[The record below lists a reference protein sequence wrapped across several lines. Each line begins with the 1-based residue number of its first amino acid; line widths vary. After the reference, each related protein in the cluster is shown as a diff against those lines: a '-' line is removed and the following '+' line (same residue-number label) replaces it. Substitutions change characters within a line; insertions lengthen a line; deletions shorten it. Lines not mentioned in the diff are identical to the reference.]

1 MTLLQ
6 ELMQDLEYLQ
16 AKINYAIKE
25 HPEYTEYLV
34 DAKERLEEADS
45 MIYMALMD

>member
-1 MTLLQ
+1 MILLQ

-16 AKINYAIKE
+16 AKIDYAIKE
-25 HPEYTEYLV
+25 HPECTEYLS

-45 MIYMALMD
+45 AVYTALMD